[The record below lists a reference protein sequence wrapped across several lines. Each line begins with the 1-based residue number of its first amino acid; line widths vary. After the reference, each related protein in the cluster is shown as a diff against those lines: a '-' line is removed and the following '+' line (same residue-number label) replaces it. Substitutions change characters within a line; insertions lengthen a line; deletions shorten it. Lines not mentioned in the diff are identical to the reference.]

1 MGIVGQE
8 NANPIELYYEDLGSG
23 PVVVLL
29 HGWPLDSRSWE
40 PAVPGNR
47 NCMPCWLQV
56 TASSSTTERLR
67 TLEPTERRVR
77 LDTLAHDLDALL
89 TQLDLREVVTALCH
103 AWYCDQSAVA
113 VR

>member
-56 TASSSTTERLR
+56 TASSSTTDAVSDARADR
-67 TLEPTERRVR
+67 ASGTTSTPSPTTLTR
-77 LDTLAHDLDALL
+77 
-89 TQLDLREVVTALCH
+89 
-103 AWYCDQSAVA
+103 S
-113 VR
+113 

>member
-56 TASSSTTERLR
+56 TASSSTT
-67 TLEPTERRVR
+67 
-77 LDTLAHDLDALL
+77 DAVSDARAYRASG
-89 TQLDLREVVTALCH
+89 TTRH
-103 AWYCDQSAVA
+103 P
-113 VR
+113 RPRP